1 MLFLTAC
8 YILLSASAPTDSNN
22 TESTQNTSTP
32 VVVPPQ
38 VSNSVYLKSAKV
50 QFQDPPF
57 RDCGKDGVYKQGR
70 CEPKPGEIKDHS
82 DPKAQEEDS

>member
-1 MLFLTAC
+1 MFFLTAC
-8 YILLSASAPTDSNN
+8 YILLSVSSPSDTADAEAP
-22 TESTQNTSTP
+22 QNTSAP
-32 VVVPPQ
+32 VAVPPQ

-70 CEPKPGEIKDHS
+70 CEPKPGEIKES
-82 DPKAQEEDS
+82 PQTQEENS